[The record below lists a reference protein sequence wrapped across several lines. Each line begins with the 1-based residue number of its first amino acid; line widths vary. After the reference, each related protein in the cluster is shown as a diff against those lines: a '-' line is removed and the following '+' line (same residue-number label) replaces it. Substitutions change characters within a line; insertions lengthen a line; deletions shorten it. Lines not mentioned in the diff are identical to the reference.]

1 MLIHVDDILYAGN
14 LEFMDKIIKPLSSVF
29 SIGTQHT
36 QCFTYIGLNLRQLD
50 DKSIVLDQNNFAETL
65 QKIPVSLSRDQS
77 EPVTDKERKLLRAAV
92 GQLNW
97 LAGISRPD
105 LSFDVCQLSTRIS
118 QATIRDLIDANKV
131 IRRAKQDQYY
141 VTFSPFNLKT
151 LEILAYWDAS
161 FKNLPRGGSQGGNI
175 IFLTDGSKSCPLQWS
190 STRIKRVVRS
200 TIAAEALALADT
212 CANTTYLA
220 ALVSSVLEFTVGKN
234 IPVEVITDNQ
244 SLFDSIHSVKPVSEQ
259 ELRLDISAIREKKNQ
274 NRVRVSWLPTKS
286 NLSNVLTKR
295 GATSAV
301 LASALSFGYIK

>member
-1 MLIHVDDILYAGN
+1 MLH
-14 LEFMDKIIKPLSSVF
+14 
-29 SIGTQHT
+29 
-36 QCFTYIGLNLRQLD
+36 TYIGLNLRQLD
-50 DKSIVLDQNNFAETL
+50 DKTIVLDQNNFAETL
-65 QKIPVSLSRDQS
+65 QKIPVSLSKDPS
-77 EPVTDKERKLLRAAV
+77 EPITDKERKLLRAAV

-131 IRRAKQDQYY
+131 IRKAKQDQYY
-141 VTFSPFNLKT
+141 VTFPPLNLQT
-151 LEILAYWDAS
+151 REILAYGDAS

-244 SLFDSIHSVKPVSEQ
+244 SLFDSIHSVKLVSEQ
-259 ELRLDISAIREKKNQ
+259 ELRLDISAIREKKKASNQ
-274 NRVRVSWLPTKS
+274 VKS
-286 NLSNVLTKR
+286 NQCAYKERSNICC
-295 GATSAV
+295 TS
-301 LASALSFGYIK
+301 LSFEFRIHQVVCNCR

>member
-1 MLIHVDDILYAGN
+1 MLH
-14 LEFMDKIIKPLSSVF
+14 
-29 SIGTQHT
+29 
-36 QCFTYIGLNLRQLD
+36 TYIGLNLRQLD
-50 DKSIVLDQNNFAETL
+50 DKTIVLDQNNFAETL

-141 VTFSPFNLKT
+141 VTFPPLNLQT
-151 LEILAYWDAS
+151 LEILAYGDAS

>member
-1 MLIHVDDILYAGN
+1 MLH
-14 LEFMDKIIKPLSSVF
+14 
-29 SIGTQHT
+29 
-36 QCFTYIGLNLRQLD
+36 TYIGLNLRQLD
-50 DKSIVLDQNNFAETL
+50 DKTIVLDQNNFAETL
-65 QKIPVSLSRDQS
+65 QKIPVSLSKDPS
-77 EPVTDKERKLLRAAV
+77 EPITDKERKLLRAAV

-131 IRRAKQDQYY
+131 IRKAKQDQYY
-141 VTFSPFNLKT
+141 VTFPPLNLQT
-151 LEILAYWDAS
+151 REILAYGDAS

-286 NLSNVLTKR
+286 NVLTER
-295 GATSAV
+295 GATSAT
-301 LASALSFGYIK
+301 LASALSFRYIK